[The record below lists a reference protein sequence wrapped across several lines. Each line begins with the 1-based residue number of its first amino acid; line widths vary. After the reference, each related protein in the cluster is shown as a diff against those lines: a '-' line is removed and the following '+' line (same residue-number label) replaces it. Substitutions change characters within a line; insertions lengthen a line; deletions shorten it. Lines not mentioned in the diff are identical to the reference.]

1 MNTAIHP
8 FRIEISDSQIDDLRA
23 RLAATRWPQPVVRD
37 FSHGQAVSLV
47 RELADYWRDGFDWRA
62 QEARLN
68 ALPQFTT
75 EIDGQ
80 TLHFIHVKSP
90 EAEAFPLILTHGWP
104 SSPAEYLDLIGP
116 LTDLRGHGRD
126 DAPAFDL
133 VIPSVPGMG
142 LSSPLAAAGWDAA
155 RTAAAWDTLMKR
167 LGYERY
173 GAQGGDVGALVA
185 REMGILA
192 PEGLAG
198 VHVQQIFAFP
208 AGTPDEMQGLT
219 PFEMAGFE
227 RLNYFRK
234 YAGYVDIQSKRPGT
248 LAFGLVDSPAALL
261 AWNAEFVFRL
271 RRRTRRRGRPRPLPH
286 PPVALLVHRHRRAG
300 GRDVLRQRRQ
310 RRGLSRPAQSH
321 ADGRGRVPRRL
332 PLGPKLRGAL
342 AYPAATVDRD
352 ATRRSLRQRN
362 GPATG
367 RGRPAPILRRAA
379 GASVPNTPRGSGW
392 KDRSLRR
399 NVRRIR
405 PWWRRSAVSGISRT
419 TVRPPCPTVRGTCCS
434 CAAATV
440 R

>member
-8 FRIEISDSQIDDLRA
+8 FRIEIPQSQIDDLRA

-47 RELADYWRDGFDWRA
+47 QELADYWRDSFDWRA

-80 TLHFIHVKSP
+80 TIHFIHVKSP
-90 EAEAFPLILTHGWP
+90 EADAFPLILTHGWP

-116 LTDLRGHGRD
+116 LTDPRGQGRVG
-126 DAPAFDL
+126 APAFDL

-142 LSSPLAAAGWDAA
+142 LSSPLASAGWDAA

-185 REMGILA
+185 RELGILA

-208 AGTPDEMQGLT
+208 AGAPDEMQALT

-227 RLNYFRK
+227 RLDYFRK

-248 LAFGLVDSPAALL
+248 LAFGLTDSPAALL
-261 AWNAEFVFRL
+261 AWNAELFFGFEGER
-271 RRRTRRRGRPRPLPH
+271 
-286 PPVALLVHRHRRAG
+286 VAE
-300 GRDVLRQRRQ
+300 
-310 RRGLSRPAQSH
+310 
-321 ADGRGRVPRRL
+321 
-332 PLGPKLRGAL
+332 
-342 AYPAATVDRD
+342 VDRD
-352 ATRRSLRQRN
+352 RFLTHLSLYWF
-362 GPATG
+362 TG
-367 RGRPAPILRRAA
+367 TGGQAA
-379 GASVPNTPRGSGW
+379 EMYFAN
-392 KDRSLRR
+392 
-399 NVRRIR
+399 
-405 PWWRRSAVSGISRT
+405 AVSGAGYRDLPNPTPTAVAVFPDDFRSVRSFAARSHARLLQWTEMPRGGHFANETEPQLVVDDLRRFFGALQASASQSPREGLDGRT
-419 TVRPPCPTVRGTCCS
+419 DR
-434 CAAATV
+434 
-440 R
+440 

>member
-8 FRIEISDSQIDDLRA
+8 FRIEIPQSQIDDLRA

-47 RELADYWRDGFDWRA
+47 QELANYWRERFDWRA

-80 TLHFIHVKSP
+80 TIHFIHVKSP
-90 EAEAFPLILTHGWP
+90 EADAFPLILTHGWP

-116 LTDLRGHGRD
+116 LADPRGHGLT

-142 LSSPLAAAGWDAA
+142 LSSPLASAGWDAA
-155 RTAAAWDTLMKR
+155 RTATAWDTLMKR

-185 REMGILA
+185 RELGILA
-192 PEGLAG
+192 PQGLAG
-198 VHVQQIFAFP
+198 IHVQQIFAFP
-208 AGTPDEMQGLT
+208 SGAPDEMQGLT

-227 RLNYFRK
+227 RLDYFRK

-261 AWNAEFVFRL
+261 AWNAELFFGFEGER
-271 RRRTRRRGRPRPLPH
+271 
-286 PPVALLVHRHRRAG
+286 VAE
-300 GRDVLRQRRQ
+300 
-310 RRGLSRPAQSH
+310 
-321 ADGRGRVPRRL
+321 
-332 PLGPKLRGAL
+332 
-342 AYPAATVDRD
+342 VDRD
-352 ATRRSLRQRN
+352 RFLTHLSLYWFTGTGGQAAEMYFANAASGAGYRDLPNPTPTAVAVFPDDFRSVRGFAARSHTRLLQWTEM
-362 GPATG
+362 P
-367 RGRPAPILRRAA
+367 RGGHFANETEPQLVIDDLRRFF
-379 GASVPNTPRGSGW
+379 GALQAPASRTPREGLDGRT
-392 KDRSLRR
+392 DR
-399 NVRRIR
+399 
-405 PWWRRSAVSGISRT
+405 
-419 TVRPPCPTVRGTCCS
+419 
-434 CAAATV
+434 
-440 R
+440 

>member
-37 FSHGQAVSLV
+37 FSHGQSVSLV
-47 RELADYWRDGFDWRA
+47 QELADYWRDGFDWRA

-80 TLHFIHVKSP
+80 TIHFIHVKSA
-90 EAEAFPLILTHGWP
+90 EADAFPLILTHGWP

-116 LTDLRGHGRD
+116 LTDPRVHGRVG
-126 DAPAFDL
+126 APAFDL

-142 LSSPLAAAGWDAA
+142 LSSPLASAGWDAA
-155 RTAAAWDTLMKR
+155 RTAAAWATWMKR

-185 REMGILA
+185 RELGILA

-208 AGTPDEMQGLT
+208 SGAPDEMQGLT

-227 RLNYFRK
+227 RLDYFRK

-248 LAFGLVDSPAALL
+248 LAFGLTDSPAALL
-261 AWNAEFVFRL
+261 AWNAELFF
-271 RRRTRRRGRPRPLPH
+271 GFE
-286 PPVALLVHRHRRAG
+286 G
-300 GRDVLRQRRQ
+300 E
-310 RRGLSRPAQSH
+310 
-321 ADGRGRVPRRL
+321 RV
-332 PLGPKLRGAL
+332 
-342 AYPAATVDRD
+342 TEVDRD
-352 ATRRSLRQRN
+352 RFLTHLSLYWFTGTGGQAAEMYFANAASGAGYRDLPNPTPTAVAVFPDDFRSVRSFAARSHTRLLQWTEM
-362 GPATG
+362 P
-367 RGRPAPILRRAA
+367 RGGHFANETDPQLVVDDLRRFF
-379 GASVPNTPRGSGW
+379 GALQAPESQSPREGLDGRT
-392 KDRSLRR
+392 DR
-399 NVRRIR
+399 
-405 PWWRRSAVSGISRT
+405 
-419 TVRPPCPTVRGTCCS
+419 
-434 CAAATV
+434 
-440 R
+440 